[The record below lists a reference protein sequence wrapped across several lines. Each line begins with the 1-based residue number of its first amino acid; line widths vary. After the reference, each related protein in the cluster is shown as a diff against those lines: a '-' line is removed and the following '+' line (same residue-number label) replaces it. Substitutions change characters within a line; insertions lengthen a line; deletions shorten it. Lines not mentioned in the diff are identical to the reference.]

1 MITSFYT
8 TGNQRL
14 AVALATIG
22 IPPHTESPVTIE
34 SRILPNGETEKRT
47 TFHFAVAGTW
57 KGFGGEPQIAIKA
70 DQIAN
75 AYFALGKG
83 KRPDGIDFRVLAELA
98 IIHSCLE
105 VRDEINRVRKAADPE
120 KSYIGV
126 AICENA
132 STLTAF
138 AQASQ
143 ELTRQK
149 LRRGILYAPTE
160 QIPEALKTFKSFT

>member
-1 MITSFYT
+1 MIESFYT

-22 IPPHTESPVTIE
+22 IPPHKDPVTVE
-34 SRILPNGETEKRT
+34 RSTMPNGDIQTRT
-47 TFHFAVAGTW
+47 SFHFEVAGTW
-57 KGFGGEPQIAIKA
+57 TGFGGEPQIAIRT
-70 DQIAN
+70 DQVAN
-75 AYFALGKG
+75 AYFAIGRRKTPEGL
-83 KRPDGIDFRVLAELA
+83 DFRIIAELS

-105 VRDEINRVRKAADPE
+105 VRDEINKVRKAANPE
-120 KSYIGV
+120 LSYIGV

-132 STLTAF
+132 STLAGFTE
-138 AQASQ
+138 STR

-160 QIPEALKTFKSFT
+160 QLPDALKLFKQFA

>member
-22 IPPHTESPVTIE
+22 IPPHSEPVTVE
-34 SRILPNGETEKRT
+34 KRILPNGNAETRT
-47 TFHFAVAGTW
+47 TFHFAIAGTW

-75 AYFALGKG
+75 AYFALTRG
-83 KRPDGIDFRVLAELA
+83 KRPDNLDFRIVAELS

-105 VRDEINRVRKAADPE
+105 VRDEINRVRKAANPE
-120 KSYIGV
+120 TSYIGV

-132 STLTAF
+132 STLSSFVSST
-138 AQASQ
+138 Q

-160 QIPEALKTFKSFT
+160 QLGDALKTFKSFT

>member
-22 IPPHTESPVTIE
+22 IPPHAENPVTVE
-34 SRILPNGETEKRT
+34 RRTLPNGEAEVRT
-47 TFHFAVAGTW
+47 TFHFEVAGTW

-70 DQIAN
+70 DAIAS
-75 AYFALGKG
+75 AYFALTKG
-83 KRPDGIDFRVLAELA
+83 KRPENLDFRILAELQ
-98 IIHSCLE
+98 IIHACLE
-105 VRDEINRVRKAADPE
+105 VRDEINRVRKAANPE
-120 KSYIGV
+120 QSYIGV

-132 STLTAF
+132 TTL
-138 AQASQ
+138 ASFVNATH

-160 QIPEALKTFKSFT
+160 TLQDALKTFKHFA

>member
-22 IPPHTESPVTIE
+22 IPPHAENPVTVE
-34 SRILPNGETEKRT
+34 RRALPNGDTEVRT
-47 TFHFAVAGTW
+47 TFHFAIAGTW

-70 DQIAN
+70 DAIAN
-75 AYFALGKG
+75 AYFALTRG
-83 KRPDGIDFRVLAELA
+83 KRPENLDFRIVAELS

-105 VRDEINRVRKAADPE
+105 VRDEINRVRKAANPE
-120 KSYIGV
+120 TSYIGV

-132 STLTAF
+132 STLSSFVSST
-138 AQASQ
+138 Q

-160 QIPEALKTFKSFT
+160 QLGEALKTFKSFT

>member
-22 IPPHTESPVTIE
+22 IPPYSENPVTVE
-34 SRILPNGETEKRT
+34 SRVAANGNIEKRT
-47 TFHFAVAGTW
+47 NFHFETSGTW
-57 KGFGGEPQIAIKA
+57 HGFGGVPAIEIKA
-70 DQIAN
+70 DEIAA
-75 AYFALGKG
+75 AYFRIS
-83 KRPDGIDFRVLAELA
+83 KRQQQIPMDFRVLAELA

-105 VRDEINRVRKAADPE
+105 VRDEINRVRKSANPE
-120 KSYIGV
+120 EGYIGI

-132 STLTAF
+132 STLARF
-138 AQASQ
+138 VKSSQ

-160 QIPEALKTFKSFT
+160 TLSESLKLFRQFN

>member
-22 IPPHTESPVTIE
+22 IPPHADSPVTVE
-34 SRILPNGETEKRT
+34 RRALPNGDTEVRT
-47 TFHFAVAGTW
+47 TFHFKIAGTW

-70 DQIAN
+70 DAIAN
-75 AYFALGKG
+75 AYFSLTRGK
-83 KRPDGIDFRVLAELA
+83 KPENIDFRVLAELA
-98 IIHSCLE
+98 IIHACLE
-105 VRDEINRVRKAADPE
+105 VRDEINRVRKAANPE
-120 KSYIGV
+120 QSYIGV

-132 STLTAF
+132 STLASF

-160 QIPEALKTFKSFT
+160 QLPEALKTFKSFT